1 MWVSCQA
8 KMLPYSVGQLGQVIS
23 YIEHSI
29 SDPMLSPRSRHM
41 NSLSLAEV
49 QMKGTRLE
57 VLMVMMLR

>member
-1 MWVSCQA
+1 
-8 KMLPYSVGQLGQVIS
+8 MLPDSVEQLGEVIS

-29 SDPMLSPRSRHM
+29 SDPMLSPRSLHM

-57 VLMVMMLR
+57 IQMVRLCR